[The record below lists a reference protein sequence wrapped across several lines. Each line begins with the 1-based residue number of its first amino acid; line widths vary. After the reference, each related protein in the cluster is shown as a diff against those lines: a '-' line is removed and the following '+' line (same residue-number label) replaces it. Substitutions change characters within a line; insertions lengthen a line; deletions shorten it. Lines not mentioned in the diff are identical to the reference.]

1 MRKPYLERWYTKYG
15 VSRVLVR
22 ETTQQR
28 PHGLPP
34 VKIYRDKW
42 GVTYPARYI
51 REWGQLSDE
60 QRISAY
66 RTFRTTLKED
76 GIFESLKGPSIS
88 SRREEW
94 AAKIDANTEAAVEAI
109 LRGEDVPP
117 PKRFDE

>member
-51 REWGQLSDE
+51 REWSQLSEE
-60 QRISAY
+60 QKISAY
-66 RTFRTTLKED
+66 RAARTALEED
-76 GIFESLKGPSIS
+76 SMLESLKDPSIS
-88 SRREEW
+88 SRREGW

-117 PKRFDE
+117 PKQYDE